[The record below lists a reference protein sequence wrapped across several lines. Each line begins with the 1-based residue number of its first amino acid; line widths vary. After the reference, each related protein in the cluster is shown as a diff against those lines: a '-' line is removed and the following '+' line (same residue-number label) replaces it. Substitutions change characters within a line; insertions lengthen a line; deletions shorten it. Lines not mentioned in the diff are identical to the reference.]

1 MINLK
6 LLLKQYE
13 RVSRESRKGFY
24 CFFFGNF
31 IFLQKNKTCIVRL
44 LIYFIWKQGFRLNFV
59 IGVNEIFRTT
69 RLFKRLFANSGLFEA
84 DFERI
89 AGSRFYL

>member
-1 MINLK
+1 MKDLVEKVGKVFI
-6 LLLKQYE
+6 
-13 RVSRESRKGFY
+13 V
-24 CFFFGNF
+24 FFGNF

-44 LIYFIWKQGFRLNFV
+44 MIYFILKQGLRLNFI
-59 IGVNEIFRTT
+59 IGVNEIFRKT